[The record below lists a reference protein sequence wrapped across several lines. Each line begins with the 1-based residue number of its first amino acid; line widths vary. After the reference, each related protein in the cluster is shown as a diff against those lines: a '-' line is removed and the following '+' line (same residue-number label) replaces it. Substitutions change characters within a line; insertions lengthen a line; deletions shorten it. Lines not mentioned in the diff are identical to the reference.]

1 MTESATEGAREG
13 EADAGQGGVGAGQ
26 GEATDGSGEESH
38 PTTGRSAGGEIEI
51 DAGPERVWRALTE
64 AAELERWFPL
74 DAEVEPGEGGSM
86 TLSWGNEFAST
97 SEILAWEPGRRLRT
111 AWGDWHGEDAGQVT
125 DYLLEARH
133 GRTFLRVVTSGFP
146 DDAAWD
152 DWVEGTRRGW
162 RFELRSLKEYL
173 ERHDGRERSVIYLR
187 RRVPLDAR
195 EAWDR
200 IFAPDALG
208 WPPMEGEP
216 FDQAPPLQYAARIED
231 PEGGLLRVSLEPCGP
246 EVQGRDVTL
255 WLQAWGDEA
264 RGLPEIESDWT
275 RLLERVFPDGETP

>member
-1 MTESATEGAREG
+1 MTERRPEGTEERTAAPGSPEEGDAT
-13 EADAGQGGVGAGQ
+13 
-26 GEATDGSGEESH
+26 S
-38 PTTGRSAGGEIEI
+38 GRSAGGEILI
-51 DAGPERVWRALTE
+51 DAGPRRVWRALTE

-86 TLSWGNEFAST
+86 TLSWRNEFAST
-97 SEILAWEPGRRLRT
+97 SRILAWAPGRRLRT
-111 AWGDWHGEDAGQVT
+111 AWGDGHGEDAGQVT
-125 DYLLEARH
+125 DYVLEARR

-173 ERHDGRERSVIYLR
+173 ERHDGRDRSVVYLR
-187 RRVPLDAR
+187 RRVRLDAR

-200 IFAPDALG
+200 IFAPEALG

-216 FDQAPPLQYAARIED
+216 FDLAPPLQYAARVED
-231 PEGGLLRVSLEPCGP
+231 PAGGLLRVSLEPCGP
-246 EVQGRDVTL
+246 DVQGRDVTL
-255 WLQAWGDEA
+255 WLQAWGEA
-264 RGLPEIESDWT
+264 GRRLPGIEADWS
-275 RLLERVFPDGETP
+275 RLLERVYPEGETQ